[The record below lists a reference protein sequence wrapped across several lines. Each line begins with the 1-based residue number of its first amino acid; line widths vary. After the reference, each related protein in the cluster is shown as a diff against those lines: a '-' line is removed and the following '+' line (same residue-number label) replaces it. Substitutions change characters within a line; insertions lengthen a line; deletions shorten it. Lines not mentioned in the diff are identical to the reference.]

1 MAPLNSSIGWGQF
14 GQAPY
19 MQIMPTISW
28 SWNLDGR
35 PFTHD
40 REVVIHRTVHLPVA
54 EKGA

>member
-19 MQIMPTISW
+19 MQITPTISW